1 MQTHPMI
8 QTMPTTPA
16 PTDVSPSGRSQARL
30 RRTMTMAALAA
41 VLALGGVFGLHPRI
55 AEATP
60 RTLAR
65 AEAGPRLPVAPAPTT
80 AAPQPRA
87 SPDADDEPVEPDTA
101 TRGGKR
107 VSGRL
112 NLNTATAAELMLL
125 PGIGPAKAERVLTWR
140 KRNGTFRRVADL
152 RRVKGF
158 GYRTIKR
165 LEPYLDIKGDTTL
178 RAGA

>member
-1 MQTHPMI
+1 MDSNE
-8 QTMPTTPA
+8 TMTIIEGAPA
-16 PTDVSPSGRSQARL
+16 GRARAGL
-30 RRTMTMAALAA
+30 RRAMAMAALAA
-41 VLALGGVFGLHPRI
+41 VLALGGVFGLRPRV

-60 RTLAR
+60 KALAAPVTAPDRTGPVGAAAPGTR
-65 AEAGPRLPVAPAPTT
+65 ADAAAPATDDHGPS
-80 AAPQPRA
+80 AP
-87 SPDADDEPVEPDTA
+87 DDDGAGA

-140 KRNGTFRRVADL
+140 KRNGAFRRVVDL

-158 GYRTIKR
+158 GYRTVKR
-165 LEPYLDIKGDTTL
+165 LEPYLDIKGETTL
-178 RAGA
+178 RAAP